1 MDGGMEGGRENN
13 GLSNAR
19 SGRVRPC

>member
-1 MDGGMEGGRENN
+1 MEGGRENN